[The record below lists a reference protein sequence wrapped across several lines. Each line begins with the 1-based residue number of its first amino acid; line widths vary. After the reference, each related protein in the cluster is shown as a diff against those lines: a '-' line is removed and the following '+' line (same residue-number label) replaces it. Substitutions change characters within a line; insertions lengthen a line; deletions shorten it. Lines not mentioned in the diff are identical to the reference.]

1 MNTPAQ
7 YDKLCAEMADRV
19 ISRYSTTFRLA
30 VLVLHP
36 RFRSAVRSIY
46 AFVRLADEIVD
57 TFHDQDRDVLL
68 ERFRRDTGQALA
80 ERFSLHPVLHHF
92 QHTAHRYGIGAELIG
107 PFLHSMAMDLE
118 RNFHDEHS
126 FREYVHGSAEVVG
139 LMCLKVFCAGDDAAY
154 ERLKA
159 PAARLGAAFQKVNFL
174 RDLQDDRHALG
185 RSYFPG
191 VGSGQLDRKRM
202 EVLMREMEGDL
213 EVARSGIRLL
223 PRGTRF
229 GVYLAYAYNRA
240 LLRRIG
246 RSDPGQLHTHRIRL
260 NEPAKM
266 GLLATS
272 FLRYRLHLY

>member
-126 FREYVHGSAEVVG
+126 FREYVHGSSEVVG

-174 RDLQDDRHALG
+174 RDLRHDHHDLG
-185 RSYFPG
+185 RTYFPG
-191 VGSGQLDRKRM
+191 LDLGRMDDAAKRSI
-202 EVLMREMEGDL
+202 EAEIEADF
-213 EVARSGIRLL
+213 AAAIDGIRQL
-223 PRGTRF
+223 PRGVRF
-229 GVYLAYAYNRA
+229 GVYIAYVYYRSLLRKIKALPTDRILRERVRVRNRSKLA
-240 LLRRIG
+240 LLTTSYVRH
-246 RSDPGQLHTHRIRL
+246 SL
-260 NEPAKM
+260 
-266 GLLATS
+266 GLL
-272 FLRYRLHLY
+272 